1 MANVFI
7 IVVVIY
13 LLTDLRVIM
22 KTERNVLNCNEN
34 NVTMQIII
42 MVIF

>member
-13 LLTDLRVIM
+13 LLIDLHVIM